1 MRVRG
6 TPVCPASWREI
17 AFRRPR
23 CAVPIVPIAFV
34 ASALAAFLVTPL
46 LLRALLSRGV
56 YGHSRIREG
65 VEHNPVPR
73 LGGVAVFV
81 ATVASV
87 LAVLATHEWGEGLGL
102 ERPATF
108 FGGLLLA
115 GFLAFIAGVVDDLYN
130 LPPKTKLLAQV
141 AAALI
146 AWQAGFRIEHFTFFG
161 TVDLHALSLPITLLW
176 IVGVTN
182 AFNLIDGLDGLAT
195 AIALVAL
202 STTLALS
209 VALGNWPVALV
220 CAALAGALVGFFRYN
235 FRPARIFLGDSGSLF
250 VGFMLAVLSVHGAT
264 KSATAVLTVVPVLV
278 LALPLLDTGL
288 AIVRRWLRG
297 RPIFGADE
305 RHLHHRL
312 QAIGLTPTRAAV
324 LLFVLAAGLAM
335 FGLMLFFAR
344 EQRTVVLIAIPGGV
358 LCVALLLFGIK
369 RLGYHE
375 FVEAGAVVAMW
386 PGRLRRA
393 IRDRIHAR
401 DVAHVLAHAE
411 SVDHLRAILSD
422 NSEVMGLLS
431 LSFCRCQSDEG
442 QRDSIAAE
450 SSAMALK
457 VDFPLRVKDAP
468 EGDPWVL
475 RAWCDGSDPHAL
487 PDAVRVVHLL
497 AEAVEAWM
505 EHGPVRRQPHARPVQ
520 LPEAVTG

>member
-1 MRVRG
+1 M
-6 TPVCPASWREI
+6 PN
-17 AFRRPR
+17 
-23 CAVPIVPIAFV
+23 VPIAFL
-34 ASALAAFLVTPL
+34 ASAITAFVVTPL
-46 LLRALLSRGV
+46 LLRALLARGI

-73 LGGVAVFV
+73 LGGVAVCV
-81 ATVASV
+81 ATTAALL
-87 LAVLATHEWGEGLGL
+87 LALGLSEWGAGLGL
-102 ERPATF
+102 KHPPATF

-115 GFLAFIAGVVDDLYN
+115 GWLAFGAGVVDDLYN

-146 AWQAGFRIEHFTFFG
+146 AWQAGFRIEQFTLFG
-161 TVDLHALSLPITLLW
+161 TVELAALSLPVTVLW

-209 VALGNWPVALV
+209 LALGNWAVALV
-220 CAALAGALVGFFRYN
+220 CAALAGALVGFFPYN

-312 QAIGLTPTRAAV
+312 LAIGVTRTRAAV
-324 LLFVLAAGLAM
+324 LLAVLASALAM
-335 FGLMLFFAR
+335 FGLVLFFAPPR
-344 EQRTVVLIAIPGGV
+344 AVWFIALAGGV
-358 LCVALLLFGIK
+358 LCLAMLLFAIK

-375 FVEAGAVVAMW
+375 FVEAGAVVASG

-401 DVAHVLAHAE
+401 DLTHVLAHAE
-411 SVDHLRAILSD
+411 SIEHLRAILVD
-422 NSEVMGLLS
+422 NAEVMGLLALS
-431 LSFCRCQSDEG
+431 LCRSSSGEG
-442 QRDSIAAE
+442 LRDSLPREAAP
-450 SSAMALK
+450 AALK
-457 VDFPLRVKDAP
+457 VDFPVPVDDDSGA
-468 EGDPWVL
+468 DPWVL
-475 RAWCDGSDPHAL
+475 RAWCDGADPHAL
-487 PDAVRVVHLL
+487 PDAVRVVHVL
-497 AEAVEAWM
+497 AVAVREWM
-505 EHGPVRRQPHARPVQ
+505 ERGPARRLPHGVAMTVPGA
-520 LPEAVTG
+520 AAG

>member
-1 MRVRG
+1 
-6 TPVCPASWREI
+6 
-17 AFRRPR
+17 
-23 CAVPIVPIAFV
+23 VPILVPAFLV
-34 ASALAAFLVTPL
+34 SALAAFVITPL
-46 LLRALLSRGV
+46 LLRVLLANGV

-73 LGGVAVFV
+73 LGGVAVCV
-81 ATVASV
+81 ATTAAIL
-87 LAVLATHEWGEGLGL
+87 LALPFSGRGAGLGL
-102 ERPATF
+102 DRPATF
-108 FGGLLLA
+108 FVGLLLA
-115 GFLAFIAGVVDDLYN
+115 SWLVFGAGVVDDLYN
-130 LPPKTKLLAQV
+130 LPPKTKLLAQL

-146 AWQAGFRIEHFTFFG
+146 AWQAGFRIEQFTLLG
-161 TVDLHALSLPITLLW
+161 TVDLHALSLPVTVLW

-202 STTLALS
+202 STTLAIS
-209 VALGNWPVALV
+209 VALGNLAAALV

-264 KSATAVLTVVPVLV
+264 KSATAVLTVVPILV

-288 AIVRRWLRG
+288 AILRRWLRG

-312 QAIGLTPTRAAV
+312 LAIGLTRTRAAV

-335 FGLMLFFAR
+335 FGVMLFFAP
-344 EQRTVVLIAIPGGV
+344 QRAVVYIAVAGGV
-358 LCVALLLFGIK
+358 GCTALLLIGIK

-375 FVEAGAVVAMW
+375 FVEAGAVVASG

-411 SVDHLRAILSD
+411 SLEHLRAILSD
-422 NSEVMGLLS
+422 NAEVMGLLDLVLCRCTSGEGLRDSLPAS
-431 LSFCRCQSDEG
+431 LSPS
-442 QRDSIAAE
+442 
-450 SSAMALK
+450 ALK
-457 VDFPLRVKDAP
+457 VDFPVPVEDAP

-487 PDAVRVVHLL
+487 PDTVRIIHVLAGVVQ
-497 AEAVEAWM
+497 EWM
-505 EHGPVRRQPHARPVQ
+505 ERGPARRLPHPRPVGI
-520 LPEAVTG
+520 PGPAVG

>member
-1 MRVRG
+1 
-6 TPVCPASWREI
+6 
-17 AFRRPR
+17 
-23 CAVPIVPIAFV
+23 VPIVPIAFV

-46 LLRALLSRGV
+46 LLSALLARGV

-81 ATVASV
+81 ATAASV
-87 LAVLATHEWGEGLGL
+87 VAVLAAYGWGAAVGL
-102 ERPATF
+102 EKPATF

-115 GFLAFIAGVVDDLYN
+115 GFLVFAAGVVDDLYN

-141 AAALI
+141 AAALV

-161 TVDLHALSLPITLLW
+161 TLDLHALSLPVTLLW
-176 IVGVTN
+176 IVAVTN

-264 KSATAVLTVVPVLV
+264 KSATAVLTVVPVMV

-324 LLFVLAAGLAM
+324 LLAVLAAGIAM
-335 FGLMLFFAR
+335 FGVMLFFAR
-344 EQRTVVLIAIPGGV
+344 EQRMVVLIAVPGGV
-358 LCVALLLFGIK
+358 LGVALLLFGIK

-375 FVEAGAVVAMW
+375 FVEAGAVMANW
-386 PGRLRRA
+386 PGRMRRA

-411 SVDHLRAILSD
+411 SVDHLRAILAD
-422 NSEVMGLLS
+422 NAEVMGLLS
-431 LSFCRCQSDEG
+431 LAFCRCQSPEG
-442 QRDSIAAE
+442 QRDSLP
-450 SSAMALK
+450 STVSPTALK
-457 VDFPLRVKDAP
+457 VDFPLRVEDAP

-497 AEAVEAWM
+497 AEAVEAWL
-505 EHGPVRRQPHARPVQ
+505 EHGPARRLPHARVVGV
-520 LPEAVTG
+520 PEAVTG